1 MFKNP
6 WFTLVIGLMVGLA
19 VGYVVAERQPIP
31 PGKAMRLNTPPGQ
44 TQGQGLPGGHPPLES
59 GGSGSEAQFFQEQIA
74 EIQGLMA
81 QSPDDPGLSVAMG
94 DAYFELARTT
104 MKPEQWREA
113 GAWYDKAMNQG
124 RGNDPNVMTDLAV
137 IHRNLQEFDRSV
149 ELLDRA
155 IAVDSQHWQA
165 WFNLVII
172 KNFDLHDH
180 DGAREAFVR
189 LKAIADENPQV
200 PDLSQIETE
209 IMGH

>member
-1 MFKNP
+1 MLKNP

-19 VGYVVAERQPIP
+19 VGYVVAERQPVP
-31 PGKAMRLNTPPGQ
+31 PGKAMRLNAPPAQG
-44 TQGQGLPGGHPPLES
+44 QGQGLPEGHPPLDAGED
-59 GGSGSEAQFFQEQIA
+59 GSQARFFQQQIA

-81 QSPDDPGLSVAMG
+81 QNPEDPGLSVAMG
-94 DAYFELARTT
+94 DAYFELARAT
-104 MKPEQWREA
+104 MEPGQWREA
-113 GAWYDKAMNQG
+113 ADWYEKAMAQG
-124 RGNDPNVMTDLAV
+124 RSNDPNVMTDLAV
-137 IHRNLQEFDRSV
+137 VQRNLQDFDRSV

-155 IAVDSQHWQA
+155 IAVDANHWQA

-200 PDLSQIETE
+200 PDLSQIERE
-209 IMGH
+209 VMGK